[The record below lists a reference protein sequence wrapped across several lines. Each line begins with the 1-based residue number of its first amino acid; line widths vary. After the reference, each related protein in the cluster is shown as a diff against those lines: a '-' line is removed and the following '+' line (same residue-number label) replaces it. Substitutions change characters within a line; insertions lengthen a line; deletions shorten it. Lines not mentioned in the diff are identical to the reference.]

1 MTYDY
6 PKYCIE
12 VSATSEMQ
20 EPTQFV
26 VRADSPDTALKKA
39 RETFP
44 RAHLSA
50 PVRICS
56 HPLSALVYASA
67 TSSAMRTTRSYQCT
81 QCGDYIS
88 VTSKK

>member
-1 MTYDY
+1 MIYEQ

-12 VSATSEMQ
+12 VVTSDSQ
-20 EPTQFV
+20 ESTQFV

-44 RAHLSA
+44 RSRLAA
-50 PVRICS
+50 PVRVCS
-56 HPLSALVYASA
+56 HPLSALVYVAG
-67 TSSAMRTTRSYQCT
+67 TSSVLRATRDYHCT

-88 VTSKK
+88 VTSKKK